1 MGRRLWG
8 KFAALVDASKA
19 QLLTRSVLQA
29 DGTPADVEAGTSQ
42 RSRDVVLNVGISYG
56 HAR

>member
-1 MGRRLWG
+1 
-8 KFAALVDASKA
+8 
-19 QLLTRSVLQA
+19 VLHA
-29 DGTPADVEAGTSQ
+29 HGTPADAEAGTSQ